1 VIHKKKKTLK
11 SYITDIV
18 VMGTVSLLVF
28 GFMSFIRPVS
38 PFSDVKIVGVAE
50 TRGGMIVSATFVEGP
65 CAFRAMSVYGEK
77 DGSQSAVDWVAADWV
92 SLDGKSSTYDK
103 TTGKQHLVIKVY
115 TFDNKPEA
123 VVLMTH
129 YDCPK
134 TGHVY
139 KEFARVVVN
148 EYIGGDLLKRLQ

>member
-1 VIHKKKKTLK
+1 VLSKKKKTLK
-11 SYITDIV
+11 CYITDIV

-28 GFMSFIRPVS
+28 GFMSFIKPVS

-50 TRGGMIVSATFVEGP
+50 TRGGMIVSATFIEGP

-77 DGSQSAVDWVAADWV
+77 DGSQSSVDWV
-92 SLDGKSSTYDK
+92 SLDGKSNTYDK
-103 TTGKQHLVIKVY
+103 TNGKQHLVIKVY
-115 TFDNKPEA
+115 TFDKNPEA

-139 KEFARVVVN
+139 KQFARVVVG
-148 EYIGGDLLKRLQ
+148 EYIGGDPLKRLQ

>member
-1 VIHKKKKTLK
+1 
-11 SYITDIV
+11 
-18 VMGTVSLLVF
+18 MGTVSLLVF

-50 TRGGMIVSATFVEGP
+50 TRGGMIVSATFLEGN

-77 DGSQSAVDWVAADWV
+77 DGSQSSVDWV
-92 SLDGKSSTYDK
+92 SLDGKSETYDK

-115 TFDNKPEA
+115 TFDKKPEA

-134 TGHVY
+134 TGHIY
-139 KEFARVVVN
+139 KEFARVVVD
-148 EYIGGDLLKRLQ
+148 EYIGGDPLKRLQ

>member
-1 VIHKKKKTLK
+1 MISKQKKTIND
-11 SYITDIV
+11 YIKDFV

-28 GFMSFIRPVS
+28 GFMDFIIPEP
-38 PFSDVKIVGVAE
+38 PFSDVKIVEVAE
-50 TRGGMIVSATFVEGP
+50 TRGGMIVSATFLEGT

-77 DGSQSAVDWVAADWV
+77 DGSQSALDWV
-92 SLDGKSSTYDK
+92 SMDGKSNTYDK
-103 TTGKQHLVIKVY
+103 TEGKQHLVIKVY
-115 TFDNKPEA
+115 TFDKNPEA

-139 KEFARVVVN
+139 KEFARVVVG
-148 EYIGGDLLKRLQ
+148 EYIGGDPLKRLQ

>member
-1 VIHKKKKTLK
+1 MISKKKKTLK
-11 SYITDIV
+11 CYITDIV

-28 GFMSFIRPVS
+28 GFMSFIKPVS

-50 TRGGMIVSATFVEGP
+50 TRGGMIVSATFIEGP

-77 DGSQSAVDWVAADWV
+77 DGSQSSVDWV
-92 SLDGKSSTYDK
+92 SLDGKSNTYDK
-103 TTGKQHLVIKVY
+103 TNGKQHLVIKVY
-115 TFDNKPEA
+115 TFDKNPEA

-139 KEFARVVVN
+139 KQFARVVVG
-148 EYIGGDLLKRLQ
+148 EYIGGDPLKRLQ

>member
-1 VIHKKKKTLK
+1 MIHKKKKTLK
-11 SYITDIV
+11 CYITDIV

-28 GFMSFIRPVS
+28 GFMSFIKPVS

-50 TRGGMIVSATFVEGP
+50 TRGGMIVSATFIEGP

-77 DGSQSAVDWVAADWV
+77 DGSQSPVDWV

-139 KEFARVVVN
+139 KEFARVVVG
-148 EYIGGDLLKRLQ
+148 EYIGGDPLKRLQ

>member
-1 VIHKKKKTLK
+1 MISKKKKTLK
-11 SYITDIV
+11 CYITDIV

-50 TRGGMIVSATFVEGP
+50 TRGGMIVSATFVEGS

-77 DGSQSAVDWVAADWV
+77 DGSQSAVDWV
-92 SLDGKSSTYDK
+92 SLDGKSNTYDK
-103 TTGKQHLVIKVY
+103 TNGKQHLVIKVY
-115 TFDNKPEA
+115 TFDKNPEA

-139 KEFARVVVN
+139 KQFARVVVG
-148 EYIGGDLLKRLQ
+148 EYIGGDPLKRLQ